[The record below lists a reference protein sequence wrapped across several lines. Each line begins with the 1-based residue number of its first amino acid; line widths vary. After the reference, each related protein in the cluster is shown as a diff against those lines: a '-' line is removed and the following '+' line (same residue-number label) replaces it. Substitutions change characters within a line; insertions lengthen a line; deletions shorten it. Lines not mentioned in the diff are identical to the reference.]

1 MEEGIAIYALRPRK
15 NEMDCRRGGEEKKRE
30 GKEVPYWHERMNERG
45 KKTLCVTEVTSCKN
59 RQQ

>member
-1 MEEGIAIYALRPRK
+1 MHFVPRRMK
-15 NEMDCRRGGEEKKRE
+15 WIVGEQVGMKRKKKWE